1 MKKSAFIVLLIL
13 LSIVYLSILKFQGF
27 DITVFSRVNLLY
39 VLLGFSSAVGVL
51 LVRSLKYFLLLRAA
65 GVNPGKDVVMITN
78 YGFFSNFISPVRIS
92 EIVRSYILKARTK
105 APFFKALSPTVFD
118 SLIDIAVLV
127 FLIAVL
133 SFFTTVS
140 FDYTSKVIVLL
151 LFLFLVVGI
160 LALITSKRGEKI
172 MFTII
177 TKAFRRFIKKDI
189 KQGSKVFIDTS
200 KSLMTKR
207 KLLFL
212 AFMLGLSAWLLEGL
226 KFYFFTA
233 AAGLS
238 IGYLTALLLI
248 AIAYLLGGAFV
259 NPSGITQETILL
271 VILLQL
277 PFDKTSLMASGSIDA
292 VISIGFVLTLGLL
305 YTLKLGTSS
314 FKINEAKN

>member
-1 MKKSAFIVLLIL
+1 MNKKVFIIL
-13 LSIVYLSILKFQGF
+13 FLALAILYLSILKFQRF
-27 DITVFSRVNLLY
+27 DINVFSRVDLLY
-39 VLLGFSSAVGVL
+39 VLFGFLSIIGVI

-65 GVNPGKDVVMITN
+65 GVNPGKDVVLITN

-105 APFFKALSPTVFD
+105 APFFRALSPTVFD

-127 FLIAVL
+127 FLITIL
-133 SFFTTVS
+133 SFFTTIS
-140 FDYTSKVIVLL
+140 FDYTSKVVFLL
-151 LFLFLVVGI
+151 LFLILVVGV

-177 TKAFRRFIKKDI
+177 TKAFRRFVKKDI

-200 KSLMTKR
+200 KSLMGRR

-212 AFMLGLSAWLLEGL
+212 AFMLGLSAWLLEGM
-226 KFYFFTA
+226 KFYFFTV

-277 PFDKTSLMASGSIDA
+277 PFDKTSLMASGSLDA
-292 VISIGFVLTLGLL
+292 IFSIGFVLLLGVV
-305 YTLKLGTSS
+305 YTLKLGITSM
-314 FKINEAKN
+314 KIREMSS